1 VRQAAANAAWNRI
14 QLANR
19 GVKLVVGEEIVAAR
33 IARTLRTL
41 HSTAA
46 VVYRHHRKPT

>member
-1 VRQAAANAAWNRI
+1 VAASDGTEFSSRI
-14 QLANR
+14 EVSNLSSA
-19 GVKLVVGEEIVAAR
+19 IIAAR